1 MYQRHTDIGCVL
13 HTHSVNATV
22 LSMRLSQVVL
32 EGYEVQKAFPNI
44 STHESQVVLPVFA
57 NQQDIAVL
65 AQKVN
70 AYLDA
75 YPATVAYLIR
85 GHGVYTWGK
94 TITDTRRHIEA
105 LEFLFECYYRQLL
118 LDK

>member
-1 MYQRHTDIGCVL
+1 MKEIEI
-13 HTHSVNATV
+13 SIAT
-22 LSMRLSQVVL
+22 
-32 EGYEVQKAFPNI
+32 K
-44 STHESQVVLPVFA
+44 
-57 NQQDIAVL
+57 QDIPIL
-65 AQKVN
+65 ALEVN

-75 YPATVAYLIR
+75 NPQTVAYLIR

-118 LDK
+118 LDN